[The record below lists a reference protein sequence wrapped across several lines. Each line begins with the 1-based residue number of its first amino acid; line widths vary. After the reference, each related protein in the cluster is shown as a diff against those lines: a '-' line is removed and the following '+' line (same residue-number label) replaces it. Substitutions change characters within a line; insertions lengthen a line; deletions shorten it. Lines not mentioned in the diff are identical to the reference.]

1 LARWWVVESN
11 CYSDK
16 VGPSFLTR
24 RARGEHPLVC
34 ADVRPMGNVSRLRPG
49 LGKPGS
55 TWNRPQNLS
64 RAESSPRVGEL
75 SLPAQNR
82 IWLHRFCIL
91 AHSNPLENTGIFHRT
106 TARRTPLPRELLA
119 LVSLPRDGPPPLSRC
134 RLSRAAAG
142 EPRHAGR

>member
-1 LARWWVVESN
+1 
-11 CYSDK
+11 
-16 VGPSFLTR
+16 
-24 RARGEHPLVC
+24 
-34 ADVRPMGNVSRLRPG
+34 

-55 TWNRPQNLS
+55 TWNRPQNPS
-64 RAESSPRVGEL
+64 RAESNPRVGEL
-75 SLPAQNR
+75 SLSAQNR

-91 AHSNPLENTGIFHRT
+91 AHSNRLENTGIFHRT